1 MKELSLHIAD
11 IIQNSIVAGASVVK
25 VAIIEDIKKNILK
38 ISVEDNGKGM
48 SKELLLSAADP
59 FTTSRKTRRV
69 GLGIPLFKQSAHRAG
84 GDLSIKSSPGAG
96 TMVMATFVHDHIDR
110 QPLGD
115 IAGTML
121 CAIVSNSDTDFVY
134 THSVNSKSFV
144 IDTKDLK
151 NTLGIKSFSEPD
163 VYIWIKNYFEE
174 RENEI
179 LN

>member
-11 IIQNSIVAGASVVK
+11 IIQNSIVAGASIVK
-25 VAIIEDIKKNILK
+25 VTVDEVIEKNFLK
-38 ISVEDNGKGM
+38 ISIEDNGKGM
-48 SKELLLSAADP
+48 SKELLMNAADP
-59 FTTSRKTRRV
+59 FTTTRTKRRV
-69 GLGIPLFKQSAHRAG
+69 GFGISLFKHAALRAG
-84 GDLSIKSSPGAG
+84 GNFSIESSPGAG
-96 TMVMATFVHDHIDR
+96 TKVTATFVHDHIDR